1 MIKNVI
7 LSRKGFDSDA
17 GGIPSPIY
25 KNKLISIP
33 IPEVNSGI
41 KYDDLIFDENDS
53 YLKLLL
59 DLNKNYFTECHSDPD
74 LYKELYP
81 RIDWLPVFGQSGGA
95 ASRLKDVDKDSLFL
109 FYGWFREI
117 EKRNGKYQYI
127 KTAPD
132 IHCIYG
138 YLVVKEVLSA
148 PNDKEKISK
157 IQHPHSISS
166 KFEKLDY
173 LNAKNNKLFIG
184 TEFFPD
190 FGKRGYGYF
199 NFNENLVLTDKKSKN
214 RSTWSMPLFFLKE
227 NIRGY
232 KEIEHTEANVIMQ
245 FIGRNHQELII
256 SESDEI
262 KVWAM
267 NLIKNSITY

>member
-1 MIKNVI
+1 MIKQVI
-7 LSRKGFDSDA
+7 LSRKGFDGDA

-25 KNKLISIP
+25 NNKLISIP
-33 IPEVNSGI
+33 IPEVNTGI

-59 DLNKNYFTECHSDPD
+59 DLNKNYFTECHLDPD
-74 LYKELYP
+74 LYKESYP
-81 RIDWLPVFGQSGGA
+81 RDNWLPVFGQSGGA
-95 ASRLKDVDKDSLFL
+95 ATRLKNVGKDSLFL

-117 EKRNGKYQYI
+117 EKKNGKYQYI

-138 YLVVKEVLSA
+138 YLVVKEVLLT
-148 PNDKEKISK
+148 PNDKERIKEIK
-157 IQHPHSISS
+157 HPHSISS
-166 KFEKLDY
+166 KYEKLNY

-184 TEFFPD
+184 IEYYPEIE
-190 FGKRGYGYF
+190 KRGYGYF
-199 NFNENLVLTDKKSKN
+199 NFNENLVLTDIKSKN
-214 RSTWSMPLFFLKE
+214 RSKWSLPLFFLNE

-232 KEIEHTEANVIMQ
+232 KEIERNNANVIIQ

-256 SESDEI
+256 SETDEI
-262 KVWAM
+262 IDWAIQ
-267 NLIKNSITY
+267 LIKNSITY